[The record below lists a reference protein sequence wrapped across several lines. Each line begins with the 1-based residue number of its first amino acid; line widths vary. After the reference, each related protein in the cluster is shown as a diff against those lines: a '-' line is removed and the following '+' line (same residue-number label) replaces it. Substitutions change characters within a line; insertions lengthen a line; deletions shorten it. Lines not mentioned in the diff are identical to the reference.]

1 MHAMSVL
8 DWELSSTPFVVID
21 VETTG
26 LSPRKDRIVEIAAVV
41 VRPRE
46 APKLAFET
54 LIQPGQPMGSGEVH
68 GLTDD
73 DVTEAPTFADIL
85 APLVSVL
92 SNRVI
97 ASHNVRFDL
106 SLLGE
111 ELMRHGHVD
120 PFPHVCTMLMPRLIE
135 PLGRRLSLDEA
146 CKYYGIER
154 EQSHVAA
161 ADAMAAAH
169 LLVRHLK
176 RAHKQGL
183 RTFEDLRDRTGRGY
197 AFLESL
203 GTRPLPSPP
212 VMFTG
217 KGLRPRTGPSRRRRR
232 SKVARYLEGVLDVA
246 ADLRLDDDELTMMQE
261 LQRELDLPPD
271 MIRAV
276 HAKVFW
282 GMLSRYVEDSRIDR
296 AEASHL
302 NDLREVLS
310 RLGWAPGDI
319 VAEGS

>member
-8 DWELSSTPFVVID
+8 DWELSSTPFVVLD

-54 LIQPGQPMGSGEVH
+54 LIKPGQPMGSGEVH
-68 GLTDD
+68 GLTDQ
-73 DVTEAPTFADIL
+73 DVAEAPTFGDIL

-111 ELMRHGHVD
+111 ELLRHGHVD
-120 PFPHVCTMLMPRLIE
+120 PFPHLCTMLMPRLIE
-135 PLGRRLSLDEA
+135 PLGRRLSLEA
-146 CKYYGIER
+146 ACEYYGIAR

-169 LLVRHLK
+169 LLQRHLK
-176 RAHKQGL
+176 RAREQGL

-203 GTRPLPSPP
+203 SARPLVSPP

-217 KGLRPRTGPSRRRRR
+217 KGLRPRAGPSRRRRR
-232 SKVARYLEGVLDVA
+232 SKMARYLEGVLDVA
-246 ADLRLDDDELTMMQE
+246 ADLRLDDDELTMME
-261 LQRELDLPPD
+261 ALKRELELPPD
-271 MIRAV
+271 VVRAV

-282 GMLSRYVEDSRIDR
+282 GMLSRYVEDSRLDP

-302 NDLREVLS
+302 KDLHRVLS
-310 RLGWAPGDI
+310 QLGWAPGEL
-319 VAEGS
+319 AR